1 MKSWKLMNNAISPE
15 QRKRLSNFVLT
26 ADRFSQGDEVRRFE
40 EQWSEW
46 QGCKY
51 SVFCN
56 SGSSANFLIVQAMKE
71 LHGNTNHLWLAPA
84 TTWATTVSPIM
95 MAGQELQLCDV
106 TIPNMNLCLDSLKNI
121 LYQYKQS
128 FGARPKFLFLAHLLG
143 FNSMSDE
150 LIHLCDEND
159 ITILEDC
166 CESHGATFKGKKIG
180 NFGRAS
186 SFSFYYGH
194 HMTTIEGGM
203 VCTDDEEVYEKLLL
217 IRSHGLLRELPP
229 YMQVKYKDQ
238 KVDENFTFMVPGYNM
253 RSTDFNAVLGQMQ
266 LKKLDKH
273 NEIRRNNFDVF
284 ANGLNKDKF
293 YTDFK
298 VEGNSSFC
306 FPVITKSTRGD
317 TLGLRK
323 YLESQGVETRPII
336 AGNLYEHP
344 FMNRVNQYR
353 HDKNAKVIHQNG
365 FYIGNNHA
373 VDVGDVTWLVER
385 LNAWERGEQ

>member
-1 MKSWKLMNNAISPE
+1 MKSWKLMNNAITPA
-15 QRKRLSNFVLT
+15 QRQRLSDFVLM

-71 LHGNTNHLWLAPA
+71 LHNDTNYLWLAPS

-95 MAGQELQLCDV
+95 MAGQVLQLCDV
-106 TIPNMNLCLDSLKNI
+106 TIPSMNLCLDSLKEI
-121 LYQYKQS
+121 LYQHKRS

-150 LIHLCDEND
+150 LLNVCEENN
-159 ITILEDC
+159 ITLLEDC

-229 YMQVKYKDQ
+229 YMQAKYKDQ

-253 RSTDFNAVLGQMQ
+253 RSTDFNAILGQMQ
-266 LKKLDKH
+266 LKQLDKH
-273 NEIRRNNFDVF
+273 NDIRRKNFDVF
-284 ANGLNKDKF
+284 ASGLSKDKF
-293 YTDFK
+293 YTDFRL
-298 VEGNSSFC
+298 EGNSSFC
-306 FPVITKSTRGD
+306 FPVITKTTKED
-317 TLGLRK
+317 TLALRK

-344 FMNRVNQYR
+344 FMKRVNQYR
-353 HDKNAKVIHQNG
+353 HDTNAKVIHQNG

>member
-1 MKSWKLMNNAISPE
+1 M
-15 QRKRLSNFVLT
+15 

-71 LHGNTNHLWLAPA
+71 LHSDTNHLWLAPS

-95 MAGQELQLCDV
+95 MAGQALQLCDV
-106 TIPNMNLCLDSLKNI
+106 TIPSMNLCLDSFKEI
-121 LYQYKQS
+121 LYQHKRS

-150 LIHLCDEND
+150 LIHLCDENN

-166 CESHGATFKGKKIG
+166 CESHGATFSGKKIG

-217 IRSHGLLRELPP
+217 IRSHGLLRELLP

-266 LKKLDKH
+266 LKQLDKH
-273 NEIRRNNFDVF
+273 NDTRRENFDVF
-284 ANGLNKDKF
+284 ANGLSKDKF

-298 VEGNSSFC
+298 LEGNSSFC
-306 FPVITKSTRGD
+306 FPVITKSTRED
-317 TLGLRK
+317 TLALRK

-344 FMNRVNQYR
+344 FMDRVNQYR